1 MFERKLWKKYFL
13 FVRAS
18 SANSKFRL
26 FFLASKFDAC
36 GDAGELFKDFSYFWN
51 PRAGCIMIAIIIQRG
66 WGKRRELEEEDT
78 EKKDPMVGKP

>member
-1 MFERKLWKKYFL
+1 MFERKLWKKKYSFEL
-13 FVRAS
+13 RVQTR
-18 SANSKFRL
+18 NL
-26 FFLASKFDAC
+26 DYFFLASKFDAC